1 MNNNDKLRH
10 EFQVYEIELEM
21 QNEELRATH
30 LALKEALDNY
40 VSLYEYAPI
49 SYLTLTAEGRI
60 AEINL
65 TGVALLGEAREKLLN
80 RRFSSLLSSKD
91 ADRWHLLFT
100 SLIRREKKEMSFEL
114 ALQTDQQR
122 VLQMQANCVFL
133 MAHNAAPTVRMVL
146 VDITEANDC
155 KQKER
160 DLRIS
165 TTAFDAHSSMIVTD
179 AAGDILRVNS
189 AFVDLT
195 GYTKA
200 EVVGKNLRIL
210 KSGRHDKAFYGAIWE
225 SILRIGSWKGE
236 IWDRRKNGEH
246 FLCWLSIAAVKA
258 SDGGITHYVAT
269 HIDITERKAAETQI
283 FNLAFYD
290 PLTQLPNRRLLH
302 DCLISCIEM
311 AQRTGRQLALLML
324 GLDRFKSVNDSLGY
338 SAGDELLQQV
348 ATRMTALLRDGDMVA
363 RLGGDEFVVLLENL
377 TGPHDATRVADDII
391 AELSR
396 PFKLSQN
403 DDVRIGVSIGISL
416 LAQHGDTPQA
426 LMHNA
431 DAALYQ
437 AKEKGRGCASYFS
450 EEFTAAVQARVA
462 LGSRLQ
468 RAIEQQELRV
478 FYQPQVNIASGQIIG
493 AEALV
498 RWHDPVHGLI
508 LPTSFIPVAEETP
521 LIVAIGAWVL
531 RDVCRQGRLWLDNGL
546 PQLTLAVNVSP
557 QQFRR
562 CDVNALVAEVLAE
575 TGFPVGQ
582 LKLEITESGLME
594 YQDNF
599 KEMLQSLYDQ
609 GVRLAIDDFG
619 TGYSSLARLKSFPVD
634 VLKID
639 KSFIDNIPDN
649 KDDMEIASTIVA
661 MGHALGF
668 SVLAE
673 GVETPKQLAFLTEI
687 NCDSYQG
694 YIKSCPL
701 SAEEFAEFYLSHI

>member
-324 GLDRFKSVNDSLGY
+324 GLDRFKSVNDSLGH